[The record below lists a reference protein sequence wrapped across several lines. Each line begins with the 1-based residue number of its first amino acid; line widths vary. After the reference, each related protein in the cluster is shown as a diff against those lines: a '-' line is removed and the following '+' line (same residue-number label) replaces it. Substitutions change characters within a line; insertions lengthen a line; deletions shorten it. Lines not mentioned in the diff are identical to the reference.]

1 MASGVFGIAFG
12 LLIFVLLVVCMFCIR
27 EIYIRRQRTRQL
39 NRLLVASET
48 SQLLIDD
55 TIDSYNVNI
64 NNIAYRDDLEHG
76 RLTKGN
82 YVAYCGGKLID
93 SREHESLI
101 DFSKIDY
108 TTMAIGGPVYTGK
121 VGDECIFERAF

>member
-1 MASGVFGIAFG
+1 MVSGVFGIAFG
-12 LLIFVLLVVCMFCIR
+12 LLIFVLLVVCMFCVR

-39 NRLLVASET
+39 NRLLAASET
-48 SQLLIDD
+48 SQLLVDD
-55 TIDSYNVNI
+55 NIDSYHVNI
-64 NNIAYRDDLEHG
+64 NNIAYRDDLQNG

-82 YVAYCGGKLID
+82 YVAYCGGNLID

-121 VGDECIFERAF
+121 VGDEYIFERAF